1 LGAGGRGHLSRPSGA
16 VGPTRDHVERAR
28 SARACIRLH
37 RRALGCA
44 GSYKPWHP
52 DGCQNRHWGEPP
64 KGPHAEPLREEVA
77 FRCRERRTISRLGF
91 VVASDTVSA
100 SSFVVGSAISAR
112 AFSRLSTRAASAS
125 SCCDSSLRLSSSA
138 ERNSIIVC
146 FRSAIAWFV
155 ASRGACGGSTF
166 ASRAVKEESF
176 SARIKT
182 NAPAAANTTT
192 TTNHGCI
199 RSNSVACLGTI
210 LEFAAFA
217 SLLPLP

>member
-1 LGAGGRGHLSRPSGA
+1 VPPTRPAPLSLLVGLGAGGRGHLSRPSGA
-16 VGPTRDHVERAR
+16 AGPTRDHVERAR
-28 SARACIRLH
+28 SARACIPIAFTGGH
-37 RRALGCA
+37 LGCA

-125 SCCDSSLRLSSSA
+125 SCCDSSLRLSSSV
-138 ERNSIIVC
+138 ERKSIIVC
-146 FRSAIAWFV
+146 FKSAIAWSV
-155 ASRGACGGSTF
+155 AS
-166 ASRAVKEESF
+166 
-176 SARIKT
+176 
-182 NAPAAANTTT
+182 
-192 TTNHGCI
+192 
-199 RSNSVACLGTI
+199 
-210 LEFAAFA
+210 
-217 SLLPLP
+217 